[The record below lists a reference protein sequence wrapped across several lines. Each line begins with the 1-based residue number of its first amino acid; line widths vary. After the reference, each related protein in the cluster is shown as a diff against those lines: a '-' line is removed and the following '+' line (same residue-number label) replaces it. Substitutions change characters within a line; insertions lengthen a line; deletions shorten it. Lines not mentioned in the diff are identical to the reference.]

1 MAQIFIRI
9 DKDFYFSGETV
20 YGEVFLNLYENMNAN
35 EVLIKFKG
43 WENVKWIEERTI
55 VNEEERNNVAAHLIW
70 DRVIVCLFRTSRSGW
85 TPVILRPTRASRS
98 P

>member
-9 DKDFYFSGETV
+9 DKDFYFAGDTV

-43 WENVKWIEERTI
+43 WESVKWIEERDI
-55 VNEEERNNVAAHLIW
+55 IGEKERGRVENHLVW
-70 DRVIVCLFRTSRSGW
+70 DRVLYRVYAGN
-85 TPVILRPTRASRS
+85 
-98 P
+98 

>member
-9 DKDFYFSGETV
+9 DKDFYFAGDTV

-43 WENVKWIEERTI
+43 WESVKWIEERDI
-55 VNEEERNNVAAHLIW
+55 IGEEERGRVENHLVW
-70 DRVIVCLFRTSRSGW
+70 DRVLYRVYVGN
-85 TPVILRPTRASRS
+85 
-98 P
+98 